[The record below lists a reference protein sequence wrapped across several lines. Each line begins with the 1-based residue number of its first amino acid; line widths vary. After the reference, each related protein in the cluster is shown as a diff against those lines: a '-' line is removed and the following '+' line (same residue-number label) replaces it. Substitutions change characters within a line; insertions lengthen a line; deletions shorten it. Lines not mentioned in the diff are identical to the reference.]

1 MKRVT
6 QSLFEEIQKVTSG
19 ELDEAKLKHDED
31 GDGDEDGAD
40 YMMKRRK
47 AGGQS
52 HAQAHAATRKHN
64 ESAENPVDKAHF
76 CATHVEHADHG
87 QGFCISEAHADPDE
101 NGDIAWYTVQ
111 FAEGV
116 MKVNT
121 SDMTILQAESHMHGK
136 KKKMKEEAE
145 ELDEISKKTLG
156 SYINK
161 ASVDM
166 ANRTSDA
173 TGKRTMAG
181 ADYAHNIATGM
192 SAKKAKDNL
201 KKDTD
206 AAKPDIKKAVKRM
219 YGIDKAVGR
228 LTKEEVELEEGVSQT
243 IINHNDFVLEIT
255 DNPTF
260 ADYLAAAKSFV
271 SEEDAVVV
279 AEEFFKEQD
288 ESLIIEAFTRAD
300 IDAKVSAHQK
310 AGHSVTMPK
319 MSTKNGEPYAEYV
332 VTDKDT
338 KVRRKYI
345 HHGKVRRV
353 ENMGTPGKKDRGEE

>member
-136 KKKMKEEAE
+136 KKKMKEEVEEIE
-145 ELDEISKKTLG
+145 ELSKSTLA
-156 SYINK
+156 SYAKK
-161 ASVDM
+161 ASHDARM
-166 ANRTSDA
+166 KMA
-173 TGKRTMAG
+173 TGKDFERHAITSRKPEYKAG
-181 ADYAHNIATGM
+181 AKSWEDKYKSDARRREAGVG
-192 SAKKAKDNL
+192 KA
-201 KKDTD
+201 
-206 AAKPDIKKAVKRM
+206 
-219 YGIDKAVGR
+219 IDR
-228 LTKEEVELEEGVSQT
+228 LAKEEVELEEGVSQT

-271 SEEDAVVV
+271 AEEDAVVV

>member
-136 KKKMKEEAE
+136 KKKMKEDVE
-145 ELDEISKKTLG
+145 ELEELSKSTLA
-156 SYINK
+156 SYAKKSSNDARMSGQIAKDFENK
-161 ASVDM
+161 
-166 ANRTSDA
+166 SDSYR
-173 TGKRTMAG
+173 KPEMKAG
-181 ADYAHNIATGM
+181 A
-192 SAKKAKDNL
+192 AKLAGQYKKRAWKREDGTMKA
-201 KKDTD
+201 
-206 AAKPDIKKAVKRM
+206 
-219 YGIDKAVGR
+219 IDR
-228 LTKEEVELEEGVSQT
+228 LAKEEVELEEGVSQT